1 MKYLFDTSVL
11 VPALIKTLPVHTTAL
26 AWLEKVHQKAI
37 EGALSTHTLAELY
50 CNLSRFPITP
60 KISPAAAKQLID
72 DSVLLH
78 FELIALDDKD
88 YLSIIQHLVTEQ
100 IIGAATYDAL
110 HIYAGMK
117 ANVDHILSFNARD
130 FRRIYPSVAH
140 KIIVP

>member
-11 VPALIKTLPVHTTAL
+11 VPALIKTLPAHPTAL
-26 AWLEKVHQKAI
+26 AWLEKAVNKTI
-37 EGALSTHTLAELY
+37 EAVISTHALAELY

-60 KISPAAAKQLID
+60 KISPAAAKQMID
-72 DSVLLH
+72 DNVLSC
-78 FELIALDDKD
+78 FGLIALDEND
-88 YLSIIQHLVTEQ
+88 YLSLVNHLVTEQ

-110 HIYAGMK
+110 HVYAGIK

-130 FRRIYPSVAH
+130 FQRVYPTVAH